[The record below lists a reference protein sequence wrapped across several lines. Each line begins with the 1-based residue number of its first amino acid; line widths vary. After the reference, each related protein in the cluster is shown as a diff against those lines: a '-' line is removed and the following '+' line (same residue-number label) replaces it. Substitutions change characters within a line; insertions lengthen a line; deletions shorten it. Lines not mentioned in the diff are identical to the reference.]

1 MSDKTYVGRNVSDF
15 EAHIGLDVSSLEET
29 PAFPPYS
36 KVILWVDEETAFIA
50 GDNSGR
56 TMEATLP
63 WATQTIANDVLAKIN
78 GFVYCPFSATDAN
91 VNPAVELGDGASV
104 AGIYAPLAVMTT
116 VFDPLFTSEI
126 SAPYDEEIDHEYPY
140 VNPTTREIQ
149 RKVALGRSYYGSR
162 ITRANGLEVVKT
174 EADGTEKSRAKLNSD
189 ILAFYNDNG
198 EEALYFDAMTGKYR
212 FRGDVEVTGGSMNI
226 NDAFIVDPQGNLTLT
241 GNINLSGGTITWGD
255 NLPPSG
261 ISAETATQIAGTVVS
276 KELVAAPTIMGAKV
290 YGGAFYDSYGG
301 GRLTLSYGANAPVL
315 TFEGDVDGEYRSVF
329 SVGTVPDTGYI
340 GISVGNGSAWES
352 SVDSGNGEYSD
363 IVALGTH
370 TFAHSAIFEG
380 SVDFSGATVTGLDI
394 VFG

>member
-116 VFDPLFTSEI
+116 VFDPLFTAEI

-174 EADGTEKSRAKLNSD
+174 EADGTEKSRVKLNSD

-241 GNINLSGGTITWGD
+241 GNINLSGGTITWGP

-261 ISAETATQIAGTVVS
+261 ISAATAAQIASTVVTN
-276 KELVAAPTIMGAKV
+276 ELVAAPTISGAKV
-290 YGGAFYDSYGG
+290 YSSEFYGNEFNVDAQGNNGSFNLYGQFQNNAYHFFEISYYEGEAPYIHIDSPGSGIMYLGGNAMELRVDSQTVFYD
-301 GRLTLSYGANAPVL
+301 R
-315 TFEGDVDGEYRSVF
+315 
-329 SVGTVPDTGYI
+329 
-340 GISVGNGSAWES
+340 
-352 SVDSGNGEYSD
+352 
-363 IVALGTH
+363 
-370 TFAHSAIFEG
+370 
-380 SVDFSGATVTGLDI
+380 VDFSGATVTGLDI